1 MQSETIGEPPVYV
14 NAKQY
19 HRIIKRR
26 VVRQDFILSALQAIC
41 TSPDIATPAV
51 VLEDPPEPSC
61 PSPNKSL
68 SRLLKP
74 FGMRKVRVKT
84 QAELPRLLTFF
95 KSKAESKRPES
106 AAEERISRLNRFD
119 RCQKLLKHDSDSWLR
134 KRGKSLYMGFSP
146 VQKQQAKAFFDSLD
160 TEGAGGVTID
170 ELLEPL
176 LALGLVHSRNDVK
189 HLFHRSDSPSDSVI
203 SFEEFLS
210 ILEREKVTDSALNKM
225 IKALIEP
232 SPLPHQLRISSHRRK
247 LMLDAYIGSNA
258 KRRENGLEYLRL
270 FAAERHSFRANVA
283 KKDVLVQKKLQRL
296 NSLRQVSPNVSLVRL
311 STSSTARKSPDKHS
325 VHTNRPEKQSNL
337 SGFL

>member
-95 KSKAESKRPES
+95 KSKA
-106 AAEERISRLNRFD
+106 
-119 RCQKLLKHDSDSWLR
+119 
-134 KRGKSLYMGFSP
+134 
-146 VQKQQAKAFFDSLD
+146 
-160 TEGAGGVTID
+160 
-170 ELLEPL
+170 
-176 LALGLVHSRNDVK
+176 
-189 HLFHRSDSPSDSVI
+189 
-203 SFEEFLS
+203 
-210 ILEREKVTDSALNKM
+210 
-225 IKALIEP
+225 
-232 SPLPHQLRISSHRRK
+232 
-247 LMLDAYIGSNA
+247 
-258 KRRENGLEYLRL
+258 
-270 FAAERHSFRANVA
+270 
-283 KKDVLVQKKLQRL
+283 
-296 NSLRQVSPNVSLVRL
+296 
-311 STSSTARKSPDKHS
+311 
-325 VHTNRPEKQSNL
+325 
-337 SGFL
+337 